1 MKVIS
6 SSMTARATL
15 GALSFTGGVAVG
27 PNGAVYLA
35 DGTAHGRRVQAGLCG
50 LALDLNPHA

>member
-1 MKVIS
+1 
-6 SSMTARATL
+6 MTARATL